1 MTTKNLKL
9 SLGEA
14 QNFLPNWKPFHL
26 SKKIQEI

>member
-14 QNFLPNWKPFHL
+14 QNFLPKWKGFQL
-26 SKKIQEI
+26 GKKIQEI